1 MNDSRSL
8 TIAMTFRVG
17 AMSTVQ
23 AALDANASNE
33 NGRKIHIVSP
43 EWLETCLEEQ
53 KKCREGTYLWEKLDQ
68 VASGSKQ
75 KKRGKSGG
83 DDMDAGE
90 NAGETRKAP
99 QALLGEVF
107 QESTE
112 PFVEERDLR
121 AYEAEIAGEA
131 KARKEREEAE
141 ARIKELEKLENAEVP
156 IRVLLKGVGGIS
168 ESDILLADASQAIVI
183 GFRVAPE
190 DRAVTAAEDKKIE
203 IRRYDIIYQVT
214 DDIKKAVEQSKE
226 AYLAGELRNKNSWS

>member
-1 MNDSRSL
+1 MVGKVLNNCRICIGFPIPAWKAKANDWS
-8 TIAMTFRVG
+8 IAKVTSWVKTAGGTVQQNFDEATATHLVVDEKQWKNKTR
-17 AMSTVQ
+17 TVQ

-141 ARIKELEKLENAEVP
+141 ARIKELEKLEAEKK
-156 IRVLLKGVGGIS
+156 RR
-168 ESDILLADASQAIVI
+168 E
-183 GFRVAPE
+183 
-190 DRAVTAAEDKKIE
+190 RAEMMRKTVKRGRGD
-203 IRRYDIIYQVT
+203 VFN
-214 DDIKKAVEQSKE
+214 
-226 AYLAGELRNKNSWS
+226 GEYIFQPSACIW